1 LLYPFIVDEIPRF
14 LGTSVGKPLLRA
26 AEMES
31 FGRQLPILVV
41 RPNNI
46 YGPRQFPEKWG
57 HQWRL
62 EKGDVHRGESTWKDW
77 SSLIINWFKE
87 ENITIVRI

>member
-1 LLYPFIVDEIPRF
+1 MKAQGF
-14 LGTSVGKPLLRA
+14 LGHPWFPLLRA

-57 HQWRL
+57 HQKPGEGRFSPGRTHLERL
-62 EKGDVHRGESTWKDW
+62 EQSDH
-77 SSLIINWFKE
+77 
-87 ENITIVRI
+87 